1 MASIVK
7 SLRVLGDPNRL
18 RMLLLLAGEELSV
31 AELQEILGM
40 GQSTISTHLAQL
52 KHAGLVEDR
61 RTGKNIWY
69 RFNSE
74 SGVSELLTL
83 LQQAKEEI
91 PEGKHDQAALQLILR
106 KRQDKTRAFFDDMA
120 GRLGR
125 EYVPGRS
132 WQSIA
137 EALLQLLP
145 PLVIADLGA
154 GEGAFSLLLAQ
165 RAQQVIAVDN
175 SDKMVELGSALA
187 RKQGVTTLEYRKG
200 DLEAVPIADGSV
212 DLALFSQSLHHALH
226 PERAVAEAWR
236 ILKDASRSL
245 TCCNIVLP
253 RRASYMPTC
262 GWASAKWIWR
272 ACWATPA
279 SGTCTQPLC
288 IRRPKHPFFKPCWRR
303 EANRL
308 RLKAHRALMAHP
320 FPRCCRRHSP
330 HAVFIFSI
338 AKSFFLRSVPQRY
351 PVSEPSLPIT
361 RWQGTAMATGLVAQ
375 ARATARTAFG

>member
-7 SLRVLGDPNRL
+7 SLRILGDTNRL
-18 RMLLLLAGEELSV
+18 RMVLLLAREELSV

-69 RFNSE
+69 RFKQE
-74 SGVSELLTL
+74 SGVSGLLTL
-83 LQQAKEEI
+83 LQQSTEEI
-91 PEGKHDQAALQLILR
+91 PEGKHDQAALELILR

-137 EALLQLLP
+137 EALLQLVP

-187 RKQGVTTLEYRKG
+187 RKQGVTALEYRKG
-200 DLEAVPIADGSV
+200 ELEAVPIADGAV
-212 DLALFSQSLHHALH
+212 DLALFSQSLHHAIH
-226 PERAVAEAWR
+226 PERAIAEAWR
-236 ILKDASRSL
+236 ILKPGGRI
-245 TCCNIVLP
+245 TVLDLLQH
-253 RRASYMPTC
+253 RFAEARELYADVWLGFSEVELQGLLGNAGFGNVHT
-262 GWASAKWIWR
+262 AVVHKETEA
-272 ACWATPA
+272 
-279 SGTCTQPLC
+279 
-288 IRRPKHPFFKPCWRR
+288 PFFQTV
-303 EANRL
+303 L
-308 RLKAHRALMAHP
+308 
-320 FPRCCRRHSP
+320 
-330 HAVFIFSI
+330 
-338 AKSFFLRSVPQRY
+338 
-351 PVSEPSLPIT
+351 
-361 RWQGTAMATGLVAQ
+361 ATGIKVSI
-375 ARATARTAFG
+375 